1 MADKKTIVVL
11 APSATIA
18 GTSGAV
24 GKLLKKGALLPNY
37 TGGEVLDGAV
47 ADSDVTRVAPAA
59 VAEQVEKGTAL
70 MLVDLGNADD
80 AGLETAIA
88 AVIDGAD
95 RRTTIAVAG
104 KNALALYG
112 NGINNKVG
120 TVERAAAAKD
130 ILPTLASVGEFA
142 LTDQCTGAV
151 LYQAL
156 KSANTKLDEIAKLK
170 EALQRMEGALARDNR
185 EPWDK
190 HDCA

>member
-11 APSATIA
+11 APSAEISGTA
-18 GTSGAV
+18 GSV
-24 GKLLKKGALLPNY
+24 GKLLKKGALVTNY
-37 TGGEVLDGAV
+37 TPGTVID
-47 ADSDVTRVAPAA
+47 AA
-59 VAEQVEKGTAL
+59 VSDADVSRMDAAGVAEGVEKGLPL
-70 MLVDLGNADD
+70 MVVDLGGADA
-80 AGLETAIA
+80 AGLEAALEAIMDA
-88 AVIDGAD
+88 AD

-104 KNALALYG
+104 KSALAFYG
-112 NGINNKVG
+112 NGVNNKVG
-120 TVERAAAAKD
+120 TVDRPASAGD
-130 ILPTLASVGEFA
+130 VLPTLASVGEFS

-151 LYQAL
+151 LYQVL

>member
-1 MADKKTIVVL
+1 MADKKTIIVL
-11 APSATIA
+11 APSAEIA
-18 GTSGAV
+18 GTAGAV

-37 TGGEVLDGAV
+37 SGGDVIDGAV
-47 ADSDVTRVAPAA
+47 ADADVVRIAPAG
-59 VAEQVEKGTAL
+59 VAEQVEKGAAL
-70 MLVDLGNADD
+70 MLVDLGGAD
-80 AGLETAIA
+80 AGGLEA
-88 AVIDGAD
+88 AVETILDGAD
-95 RRTTIAVAG
+95 RRTTIAVAA

-130 ILPTLASVGEFA
+130 VLPTLASVGEFP

-156 KSANTKLDEIAKLK
+156 KSPNTKLDEIGKLK